1 MVSMGTFLL
10 PGSTSLTVKLIVAP
24 LIQDA
29 VVVGLLQGEPLAVLH
44 LVALFDAFLEG
55 GDGK

>member
-1 MVSMGTFLL
+1 MGTFLL